1 MTRRQ
6 KIKDIYNDL
15 KDGLRFCEL
24 CETKNLNGEVVGYH
38 QGISFSMGW
47 DGRYIYVRNYGQWAV
62 KATQKELE
70 WTLRDVNLDNVVTES
85 EFEKKSGER
94 FFGWGI

>member
-6 KIKDIYNDL
+6 KIRDIFNDL
-15 KDGLRFCEL
+15 KSGLRFCEL
-24 CETKNLNGEVVGYH
+24 CETKNLNGEIVGYH
-38 QGISFSMGW
+38 QGISFSMSL
-47 DGRYIYVRNYGQWAV
+47 DDRYIYVRNYGQYAV
-62 KATQKELE
+62 KATQKELDFV
-70 WTLRDVNLDNVVTES
+70 LRDADLNNVVTES